1 MKKKIF
7 NKITSGVLLTVV
19 CAGLVIGS
27 AKGSHAKVTGIVD
40 NYQRI
45 EPNVWQ
51 AYDGEYNKFNV
62 GVDGVKYDPVNGE
75 KALKIQ
81 EKANVLANI
90 CDNKEKLTVLEIVPY
105 SLASQYSAYIPSQ
118 EHKNIIKSY
127 GNELF
132 SAYGQGGSVLKL
144 ADKSKMPGGADN
156 ITTHAITSDLYNSG
170 GLDRANLKANVVA
183 NYITPI
189 IVKKSG
195 SGFDVNMPNMFIDDQ
210 FMGATESQLYKYYC
224 NPDNVEYIPVCLG
237 ELRAQGKSLKD
248 YLQNRSDPI
257 DMIIIA
263 GRGKNYYNIYRN
275 VFFANAKAYA
285 SQGKKADIVNF
296 LKTGNNPDQFHSGV
310 FKADGTEYKVSELES
325 QRVWYD
331 SYTVKDGQKYS
342 NDFTWEE
349 AMDVLSYVYAANNR
363 NYNCDRESSDADQQ
377 KISTI
382 IQLPD
387 FSSQGGGIMTRN
399 GSTYDTNVA
408 KLWIMLCK
416 SSDQQDSKT
425 PYIVSGQV
433 GNYNS
438 LTEQQKKMVIQS
450 NGNWQLK
457 TLTTY
462 FNQRASRDPNALV
475 AREEFIKIKDVAWP
489 AKSWGNLE
497 TIGIFGLNDQ
507 EMLLHL
513 RNKSDGS
520 FQLYNGCL
528 NMFQPDDSKD
538 LMYSADRVG
547 LSDDS
552 GPNSYRLDYDGNIGM
567 NDLIGYLFGI
577 DDSDPYM
584 LNQPTASYEKIKING
599 DPDQIEEVQ
608 VSPNGK
614 NYVAY
619 IDSDKLSTEAGI
631 VSFSFDAVGRDPDGN
646 LKNVVLQAYSRD
658 SNKLL
663 QTFNITSGNGYEKR
677 KAITI
682 NSSNATLLNALKNN
696 QLYFKLT
703 ATKTYQH
710 KVNTN
715 WDGSPIYETRE
726 LSVTAYLSIVFQ
738 KTWNLD

>member
-1 MKKKIF
+1 
-7 NKITSGVLLTVV
+7 
-19 CAGLVIGS
+19 
-27 AKGSHAKVTGIVD
+27 
-40 NYQRI
+40 
-45 EPNVWQ
+45 
-51 AYDGEYNKFNV
+51 
-62 GVDGVKYDPVNGE
+62 
-75 KALKIQ
+75 
-81 EKANVLANI
+81 
-90 CDNKEKLTVLEIVPY
+90 
-105 SLASQYSAYIPSQ
+105 
-118 EHKNIIKSY
+118 
-127 GNELF
+127 
-132 SAYGQGGSVLKL
+132 
-144 ADKSKMPGGADN
+144 
-156 ITTHAITSDLYNSG
+156 
-170 GLDRANLKANVVA
+170 
-183 NYITPI
+183 
-189 IVKKSG
+189 
-195 SGFDVNMPNMFIDDQ
+195 
-210 FMGATESQLYKYYC
+210 
-224 NPDNVEYIPVCLG
+224 
-237 ELRAQGKSLKD
+237 
-248 YLQNRSDPI
+248 
-257 DMIIIA
+257 
-263 GRGKNYYNIYRN
+263 
-275 VFFANAKAYA
+275 
-285 SQGKKADIVNF
+285 
-296 LKTGNNPDQFHSGV
+296 
-310 FKADGTEYKVSELES
+310 
-325 QRVWYD
+325 
-331 SYTVKDGQKYS
+331 
-342 NDFTWEE
+342 
-349 AMDVLSYVYAANNR
+349 
-363 NYNCDRESSDADQQ
+363 
-377 KISTI
+377 
-382 IQLPD
+382 
-387 FSSQGGGIMTRN
+387 MTRN

-457 TLTTY
+457 TMTTY
-462 FNQRASRDPNALV
+462 FNQSASRDPNALV

-497 TIGIFGLNDQ
+497 TIGIFGLNEQ

-552 GPNSYRLDYDGNIGM
+552 GPNSYRLDYDGKNIGM

-584 LNQPTASYEKIKING
+584 LNQPTASYEKIKLNG

-619 IDSDKLSTEAGI
+619 IDSDKLSNEAGI

-682 NSSNATLLNALKNN
+682 NSSNAALLNALKNN

-710 KVNTN
+710 KVDIY
-715 WDGSPIYETRE
+715 WDGSPIYATRE